1 MQNRVVRY
9 FSRVGT
15 AVSVL
20 LNVLLGG
27 SSNQTLSA
35 RNYELKRSRE
45 PNIVWAIDILFFWDK
60 DHCMNSWLYWF
71 LRKDVQHEMNKEK
84 YDGEK
89 GR

>member
-27 SSNQTLSA
+27 PSNQTLSA
-35 RNYELKRSRE
+35 RNYELKRSGK
-45 PNIVWAIDILFFWDK
+45 PNIVWLIDLLFFWDK

-71 LRKDVQHEMNKEK
+71 LRKDVQFEMNKEK
-84 YDGEK
+84 TNG
-89 GR
+89 

>member
-27 SSNQTLSA
+27 PSNQTLSA
-35 RNYELKRSRE
+35 RNYELKRSGK
-45 PNIVWAIDILFFWDK
+45 PNIVWLIDLLFFWDK

-71 LRKDVQHEMNKEK
+71 MRKDVQFEMNKEK
-84 YDGEK
+84 SNG
-89 GR
+89 

>member
-27 SSNQTLSA
+27 PSNQTLSA
-35 RNYELKRSRE
+35 RNYELKRSGKL
-45 PNIVWAIDILFFWDK
+45 NIVWLIDILFFWDK

-71 LRKDVQHEMNKEK
+71 MRKDVQFELNKEK
-84 YDGEK
+84 TNG
-89 GR
+89 

>member
-27 SSNQTLSA
+27 PSNQTLSA
-35 RNYELKRSRE
+35 RNYELKRSGK
-45 PNIVWAIDILFFWDK
+45 PNIVWLIDLLFFWDK

-71 LRKDVQHEMNKEK
+71 MRKDVQFEMNKEK
-84 YDGEK
+84 N
-89 GR
+89 

>member
-27 SSNQTLSA
+27 PSNQTLSA
-35 RNYELKRSRE
+35 RNYELKRNGK
-45 PNIVWAIDILFFWDK
+45 PNIVWLIDLLFFWDK

-71 LRKDVQHEMNKEK
+71 LRKDVQFEMNKEK
-84 YDGEK
+84 TNG
-89 GR
+89 

>member
-1 MQNRVVRY
+1 MQNIVVRY

-15 AVSVL
+15 ALSVL

-35 RNYELKRSRE
+35 RNYELKRSGE
-45 PNIVWAIDILFFWDK
+45 PNIVWVIDILFFWDK

-89 GR
+89 RW

>member
-1 MQNRVVRY
+1 MQHTVLRY

-35 RNYELKRSRE
+35 RNYGLKRQGK
-45 PNIVWAIDILFFWDK
+45 PNFVWLIDRLFFWER
-60 DHCMNSWLYWF
+60 DHCMTCWLYWF
-71 LRKDVQHEMNKEK
+71 LRKDVQHEMKENL
-84 YDGEK
+84 DG
-89 GR
+89 

>member
-84 YDGEK
+84 N
-89 GR
+89 

>member
-45 PNIVWAIDILFFWDK
+45 PNIVWVIDILFFWDK

>member
-27 SSNQTLSA
+27 PSNQTLSA
-35 RNYELKRSRE
+35 RNYELKRNGK
-45 PNIVWAIDILFFWDK
+45 PNIVWLIDFLFFWDK

-71 LRKDVQHEMNKEK
+71 LRKDVQFEMNKEK
-84 YDGEK
+84 TNG
-89 GR
+89 